1 MKVANS
7 DIDALYPLNID
18 FPPVVIDQTNF
29 RISDVIKRNRAGE
42 QVLGHT
48 NLQYD
53 FDYKD
58 TANFDKINPFNTLGM
73 DLDDILQVAK
83 DNNAAVIDLQ
93 NKLGEFDARL
103 DTSKD
108 VKPNDQSNPQPPA
121 AAPAAAPQG

>member
-1 MKVANS
+1 MSKLSNA
-7 DIDALYPLNID
+7 DIDALYPLNIK
-18 FPPVVIDQTNF
+18 FPPVQIDQTNF

-58 TANFDKINPFNTLGM
+58 QANFEKVNPFNTLGM

-83 DNNAAVIDLQ
+83 DNNSAVLDLQ

-108 VKPNDQSNPQPPA
+108 VVSNVQSNSQPSTPS
-121 AAPAAAPQG
+121 QES